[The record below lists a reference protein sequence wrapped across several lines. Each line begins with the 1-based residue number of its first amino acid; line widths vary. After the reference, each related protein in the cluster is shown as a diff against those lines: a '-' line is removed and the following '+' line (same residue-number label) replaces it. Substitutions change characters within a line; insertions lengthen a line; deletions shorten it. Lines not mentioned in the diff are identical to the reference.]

1 MNMIVKFNVPED
13 AVCNF
18 EGETVERPLTVS
30 LWSRVSLAMRNL
42 RIRIW
47 WLIKYVRIKK
57 WW

>member
-1 MNMIVKFNVPED
+1 MSMIVKFNVPED

-18 EGETVERPLTVS
+18 EGEATGRPLTVS
-30 LWSRVSLAMRNL
+30 LWSRVSLAMRNF
-42 RIRIW
+42 RVRIW